1 MVSKR
6 ERDEYNTSGGQRSN
20 LLYGKARNQCIFS
33 VSTKLLYDHTV
44 SLARAL
50 QQELHGAIQEE
61 KNNSQYYCSVYT
73 FALPLSVP

>member
-1 MVSKR
+1 MSTTHEGQCSNPLYSKP
-6 ERDEYNTSGGQRSN
+6 
-20 LLYGKARNQCIFS
+20 RNQCIFS

-61 KNNSQYYCSVYT
+61 KNHSQYYCSVYA
-73 FALPLSVP
+73 FALPLSVL